1 MPTAPQF
8 VDPDY
13 DPSNGPE
20 HEYECYVV
28 IPHVEGV
35 TYYIDGGEGVPGEDQ
50 YYSLG
55 DTVTVTVVAEEGYHF
70 PNNAVTTWT
79 HTFGSSSPY
88 FIVPVAPVFVDP
100 GYGGDEAFV
109 NISHSENVTYR
120 INGMSV
126 GGGEYG
132 YFVGNT
138 VTVTIEPATG
148 YFFAKD
154 AVTEW
159 THSFGHRVVPAAP
172 MFIHP
177 ESNDDDPIVDIPGT
191 EGVIYRINGNEASE
205 GENHVSDAD
214 YVIVTAEPAP
224 GCYFPS
230 GTTTEWTHLFVA
242 ITRPTGLIAGGEA
255 VDSFTLSWTPAM
267 SKHGTITGYEVCRDG
282 VSIGTTSDTQL
293 RVTGLAPGIAYLF
306 EVRAS
311 DSAGNSSDWSTPFSF
326 TTGQTLV
333 GSGTTLPGAW
343 AAQYGLSPSDVF
355 GDPDNDG
362 LTNIAEYNLS
372 TNPTSYDAGTSTLGN
387 TVPAGWPSPATGGT
401 HAVGTTAGEFSVD
414 KNGAAT
420 YTIPIAVTPGTAG
433 VEPKVTL
440 NYSSQAGAGIAGFG
454 WSIGG
459 LSAISRGPQTKMVD
473 GQNRAM
479 DFTGADRFYLDGQ
492 RLVVIGDN
500 AYGAEGAEYRTEI
513 ESFTRVV
520 SYGASGNSPGWFRA
534 WTKGGLIIE
543 FGHTDESR
551 FRPQNQMAPLSWAVN
566 KISDTA
572 GNYMTFHY
580 SVDAVSGQQVLDEI
594 RYTGHDGDGTPSS
607 PLLQPYASLE
617 FVYENRPD
625 TSFGYIHG
633 AKISSLKRLKKIRS
647 LYGETEVRAYTLS
660 YTQRPYSNRSLLAS
674 ITESGA
680 GGAAYLPLTFAYSD
694 PPGGFD
700 VPGSAFHPPPVI
712 AGIDGQGRLADQG
725 VVFID
730 LNGDGRADC
739 LQKLG
744 LSGDVAAMYG
754 YSGTVVSKAWLNTPS
769 GWVEAIGANGQHD
782 HRLPGS
788 APLSTNMKTHA
799 ETYVRLADFNNDGLI
814 DVFDGSTG
822 NTYLSTGTGFVL
834 SERYSV
840 RRPSLPNG
848 YNDEQIVRFHIDPPE
863 LLDLDGDGRVDV
875 SSVGSYFIY
884 ETYPGTGSLI
894 SIDASY
900 TWFNTGGG
908 SEADRGSAWTQ
919 AAPEHTIWTDRS
931 HPGTRFLDLNGDGMT
946 DILQAAGS
954 AVHAYIKT
962 PTGWQ
967 DDPSYHL
974 PVLLYNYGTRP
985 APPGIGG
992 EVGDLNGD
1000 GLPDVITRNSGGGAN
1015 NQNAVYI
1022 NTGTGWT
1029 PGPASLLSPDG
1040 IAIYHDNE
1048 SRGSAI
1054 LDINNDGIP
1063 DFVHRYGDG
1072 TNFTTRLGTG
1082 TSWSSNAS
1090 GYQIPRMLATGT
1102 IGNPGN
1108 EFIDLNAD
1116 GAADLVWA
1124 WNNGGIIS
1132 KGAYINRRV
1141 NPDRLTVVTNGLG
1154 VKVSVSYAPLTAP
1167 APEGGE
1173 PVYEKGAGAT
1183 TPVADAIGPLHVV
1196 KTVSHD
1202 DGADGTYDI
1211 DYRYGGLRSHLDRG
1225 SLGFAWM
1232 QATDTRTQI
1241 RTKTHFNQEWPC
1253 IGLSTDIITQ
1263 TEDDVVLSQTAT
1275 DYAYLSLNGG
1285 KTVFP
1290 HISQTI
1296 QNTRELNGAL
1306 TSETVTTYTYNIYG
1320 NATVVEIDTS
1330 GGGAVFTKTT
1340 TSTYA
1345 DDDDWIPP
1353 APSQTSLNCWML
1365 GRLLSSTVTTT
1376 TPATGGGAPLVQ
1388 TRTSDFGYDST
1399 TGLLNLEI
1407 IEPGEADASPL
1418 KLTTT
1423 YTHDAFGNTV
1433 LATTTGAGLGSGRT
1447 AATTYDDIGRFPQG
1461 TSNALGQ
1468 TETYEYDSAL
1478 GVRLSTTGPN
1488 GLTTSWEYDG
1498 FARPVRE
1505 LRADGTES
1513 ITRHR
1518 WAGSGAPT
1526 GALYYMETESTG
1538 SAPAVTFYD
1547 KMGRAIATWGINP
1560 GGTDGLARIVTAE
1573 TQYDEMGRAFKTSLP
1588 HYLNTPAP
1596 GWAETLLYDD
1606 LNRPLEISTPD
1617 DEALGGTVLSSIEYD
1632 GLVTRTINPLGQV
1645 EEVAKNT
1652 QGQVIRRV
1660 NNAAGTGVNKG
1671 EIHYYYDAY
1680 GSLLKTSVYRE
1691 DGSTVDTT
1699 FAYDNRGRKTGM
1711 TSPDMGTWTY
1721 AYNALGELVSQ
1732 TDAKGQTTTMTYDPL
1747 GRLAT
1752 RTDKNSSGVVKC
1764 TTTWTYDNATT
1775 EPGTGDAKSRGRLL
1789 SVLVQTPGQPDYQE
1803 TFLYDHLGRQSRL
1816 TRRIDDIDYAVN
1828 QEYDS
1833 CGRPSV
1839 TVYPGGF
1846 RVRNVYNDLGFL
1858 KEVRADG
1865 GVMPSGWL
1873 NDVRPNHRFWQ
1884 ADAYTVTGAL
1894 KSASLGNGLASHRV
1908 ISSVT
1913 GRVREVF
1920 SGAGTGCH
1928 AQYHTYNYDALG
1940 QVVNRTDYALGRE
1953 ETFAYDGL
1961 NRLTQ
1966 WQLQGAGGT
1975 GVPPVVP
1982 KAVAISYNAIGN
1994 ITQKS
1999 DYGVYSYT
2007 GVNAGPHAVT
2017 SVYDAAENLTRNYA
2031 YDGNGNMTTGA
2042 GRELAWTVFNQVET
2056 ITQGATSTNFRFG
2069 AGRERIVQEHS
2080 DGTKTIYIGD
2090 LYELVI
2096 NAAASFTEEKYHVWS
2111 PLGKVATRTVRSDSL
2126 IETRYHHL
2134 DALGSIVAV
2143 TDEWGRVEK
2152 RFAFDPWGKREALVD
2167 THTGQGGKVTR
2178 GFTGHEHLDDFG
2190 LIHMN
2195 GRVFDPAL
2203 GRFLSADPFVGD
2215 EGASQAYNRYSYVDN
2230 NPLNATDPSGYL
2242 SFDDVFRVIVVAA
2255 IVIAV
2260 AYSAGTAAAGLG
2272 KFWSA
2277 VAAGAAGGFTGG
2289 FVGTLA
2295 YDGSLND
2302 ALKAGL
2308 IGGAIGAATA
2318 AASSGI
2324 GTLFGNAKGI
2334 WANDYVNWTGCT
2346 LAHATVGGLVSEAQ
2360 GGEFRHGFYSSAFS
2374 NGIMHG
2380 GLREFMGGDAG
2391 GWYVAARTAV
2401 AALIGGTAAELAG
2414 GKFVNGA
2421 ATSAMQHLFNAEAS
2435 KAEKR
2440 KHPMGVILIDQK
2452 MIDTHDPVAIEAK
2465 KRIDRI
2471 NMYLERYG
2479 APDRVIL
2486 QGYNSLSDLE
2496 ETIISNIDQHTKLVA
2511 TIAHGIFRDPNDL
2524 TTYMRKVS
2532 VNGTAVSDIAW
2543 KDTIDQA
2550 MAAAFS
2556 KAEVMYVHC
2565 NILKYDYN
2573 TKWYNAFMG
2582 PDGYAYVS
2590 ALKAYANNKNQ
2601 GK

>member
-1 MPTAPQF
+1 M
-8 VDPDY
+8 
-13 DPSNGPE
+13 
-20 HEYECYVV
+20 
-28 IPHVEGV
+28 
-35 TYYIDGGEGVPGEDQ
+35 
-50 YYSLG
+50 G